1 MQGIILAVA
10 AYSIWGIF
18 PLFFSY
24 LSDISP
30 IEVVTHRIIW
40 SLVATLVLGLLLR
53 RWGKLFSALQDKK
66 LIAWMGL
73 SALLIGI
80 NWMTYI
86 WAVANHRVLESSLG
100 YFMTPVVSLMLA
112 RLFFKE
118 RLHPLQAWAGIF
130 ATVAII
136 WEFISLGTIPWISL
150 VLAVAFAFYGV
161 VRKYCKIDGIS
172 GLTVEMFWLLPL
184 GLSWIAWQVY
194 GQHNSLAF
202 GSSQTLTILLISS
215 GFLTALPL
223 VLFAMAARLVDLSIV
238 GFIMYINPSIQFLIA
253 VFVLNESYPPQR
265 MVTFGIIWFALMLFM
280 MGLWKMRK
288 MRLASDSLI
297 KVDNKIFS

>member
-1 MQGIILAVA
+1 MQGILLAVA

-24 LSDISP
+24 LSHVSP

-40 SLVATLVLGLLLR
+40 SLVATLLLGVLLR
-53 RWGKLFSALQDKK
+53 RWSKLFTAFKDKK

-73 SALLIGI
+73 SALLIAI

-86 WAVANHRVLESSLG
+86 WAVTNHRVLESSLG

-118 RLHPLQAWAGIF
+118 RLHPLQAWAGVL
-130 ATVAII
+130 ATVAVI

-161 VRKYCKIDGIS
+161 VRKYCNIDGIS
-172 GLTVEMFWLLPL
+172 GLTVEMLWLLPL
-184 GLSWIAWQVY
+184 GLLWIAWQVF
-194 GQHNSLAF
+194 GQHNELVF
-202 GSSQTLTILLISS
+202 GNNETMTLLLISS

-223 VLFAMAARLVDLSIV
+223 VLFAMAARRVDLSTV
-238 GFIMYINPSIQFLIA
+238 GFIMYINPTIQFLIA
-253 VFVLNESYPPQR
+253 ILILNEAYPPQR
-265 MVTFGIIWFALMLFM
+265 MVTFGIIWAALILFM
-280 MGLWKMRK
+280 IGLWMMRK
-288 MRLASDSLI
+288 EQAA
-297 KVDNKIFS
+297 N

>member
-10 AYSIWGIF
+10 AYTIWGIF

-40 SLVATLVLGLLLR
+40 SLVAMLLLGLLLR
-53 RWGKLFSALQDKK
+53 RWGKLFTALTDKK

-100 YFMTPVVSLMLA
+100 YFMTPVVSLILA

-118 RLHPLQAWAGIF
+118 RLHPLQAWAGFF
-130 ATVAII
+130 AIVAII

-161 VRKYCKIDGIS
+161 VRKHCKVDGIS
-172 GLTVEMFWLLPL
+172 GLTIEMFWLLPL
-184 GLSWIAWQVY
+184 GIGWIAWQVFD
-194 GQHNSLAF
+194 QHNALAF
-202 GSSQTLTILLISS
+202 GSSQTMTLLLISS
-215 GFLTALPL
+215 GFITALPL
-223 VLFAMAARLVDLSIV
+223 VLFAMAARRIDLSIV

-253 VFVLNESYPPQR
+253 VFVLNESYPSQR
-265 MVTFGIIWFALMLFM
+265 MVTFGIIWFALILFM

-288 MRLASDSLI
+288 EQ
-297 KVDNKIFS
+297 

>member
-10 AYSIWGIF
+10 AYTIWGVF

-40 SLVATLVLGLLLR
+40 SLVATLLLGLLLR
-53 RWGKLFSALQDKK
+53 RWGKLFTALQDKK

-161 VRKYCKIDGIS
+161 VRKHCNIDGIS
-172 GLTVEMFWLLPL
+172 GLSVEMFWLLPL
-184 GLSWIAWQVY
+184 GLSWIAWQVF
-194 GQHNSLAF
+194 GQHNALAF
-202 GSSQTLTILLISS
+202 GSTQTMTILLISS

-223 VLFAMAARLVDLSIV
+223 VLFAMAARRVDLSIV

-265 MVTFGIIWFALMLFM
+265 MVTFCIIWFALVLFM
-280 MGLWKMRK
+280 TGLWKMRK
-288 MRLASDSLI
+288 QQ
-297 KVDNKIFS
+297 